1 MAERKRSTDG
11 KSETAEILGMDSAP
25 TPEGQGSSGG
35 NMARKIARRDE
46 EKRATDRPGGA
57 TRVEG
62 ADKRHEGIKQSKKGG
77 V

>member
-1 MAERKRSTDG
+1 MAERKRSHDG
-11 KSETAEILGMDSAP
+11 KSETSEILGMETAP
-25 TPEGQGSSGG
+25 TPDQQGSGAG
-35 NMARKIARRDE
+35 EMARKIGMRDE
-46 EKRATDRPGGA
+46 EKRSVVRPGGA